1 MDLTVKFGTQ
11 NRYGIIYCN
20 LLCFGYSEQ
29 VLVMKIYFMTFEA
42 QHLLHDVA
50 HDVGTRLLPHT
61 THSLRESTCLFLSSL
76 VYLSA

>member
-1 MDLTVKFGTQ
+1 MDLTVNFGTQ

-50 HDVGTRLLPHT
+50 HDLG
-61 THSLRESTCLFLSSL
+61 HSLRESNCLYLSSL